1 MKTFF
6 RITGFIKPYWK
17 QLALSIA
24 ATIMFSIFSGASMYL
39 SIPLF
44 EALFNEHSKPEYVAT
59 TPPKY
64 KAVPNEIIAVK
75 HEIEK
80 WLHDKIFSGTN
91 QEALLGICIIL
102 ALFYLFKNVFDYIQ
116 SYLMAYVEQRMMMD
130 IRNKLYAH
138 LHNLSLGYFTNERVG
153 NLISRITN
161 DVNIVNSG
169 ISATFVTLIKE
180 PLLILIFFLLA
191 FTLSWKLTLLS
202 LIVFPLFLIVIST
215 IGLRLHKQ
223 SGIMQEKMADITS
236 VLQETISNVKVVK
249 AFAMEEFE
257 NKKFQ
262 RETFKYFKTILKMTR
277 IRNISSPTTELL
289 SIFAATII
297 IWYGGSQVL
306 ITGEMKAAEFLGF
319 LIIIFQLMP
328 PVKELSSVSNRLH
341 EFTAAAKRVFE
352 ILDTRP
358 AIRNAKIQL
367 SFLNLKKILFLKM

>member
-180 PLLILIFFLLA
+180 PLLILIF
-191 FTLSWKLTLLS
+191 SC
-202 LIVFPLFLIVIST
+202 
-215 IGLRLHKQ
+215 LHLH
-223 SGIMQEKMADITS
+223 S
-236 VLQETISNVKVVK
+236 VGN
-249 AFAMEEFE
+249 
-257 NKKFQ
+257 
-262 RETFKYFKTILKMTR
+262 
-277 IRNISSPTTELL
+277 
-289 SIFAATII
+289 
-297 IWYGGSQVL
+297 
-306 ITGEMKAAEFLGF
+306 
-319 LIIIFQLMP
+319 
-328 PVKELSSVSNRLH
+328 
-341 EFTAAAKRVFE
+341 
-352 ILDTRP
+352 
-358 AIRNAKIQL
+358 
-367 SFLNLKKILFLKM
+367 